1 MPVSVFTVNKE
12 LLVTSFILV
21 LILYPLVN
29 TRAAPVGVREG
40 TAQMVTPHV
49 FIVVTMD
56 RNACTPCKAS
66 LSVRTLMLL
75 INISSSVIT
84 SGVQYTLST
93 HFELRKNVVQK
104 LSCDSSLL
112 CPPPSPSTT

>member
-49 FIVVTMD
+49 FIVVAMD

-75 INISSSVIT
+75 INITSSVLQQ
-84 SGVQYTLST
+84 SGASPRPFLVS
-93 HFELRKNVVQK
+93 VVHTMNTMAGAMQF
-104 LSCDSSLL
+104 SRR
-112 CPPPSPSTT
+112 